1 MIVFLLQSFS
11 HYSYIENRIGRYRV
25 IPKSRSKVRLKKTA
39 VIEVL
44 LQSSRNDLFFVMD
57 QCHMIINRLGFSV
70 FSVS

>member
-11 HYSYIENRIGRYRV
+11 HYSYIENRKVSGD
-25 IPKSRSKVRLKKTA
+25 SRKPFQSAAQKNA

-57 QCHMIINRLGFSV
+57 QCHMIINRLGFSA